1 MFEELKLVFFC
12 KSSNLFSTAQM
23 FVTLFKDWDSIVMNE
38 YALRSNE
45 LRSYEYALLSNSA
58 YIPHLKYKFYNLVIY
73 CKVTIL

>member
-12 KSSNLFSTAQM
+12 KSSNLFSTAQI

-45 LRSYEYALLSNSA
+45 CALRSYEYALRSYEYALRSYEYALRSNSA
-58 YIPHLKYKFYNLVIY
+58 YIPH
-73 CKVTIL
+73 